1 MDQNPGIDRSAGVE
15 GGRMALGIQTTFRS
29 NRQSILAAG
38 RGEPDEKKRP
48 CLFYQALQ
56 KSGVADAVPCRKLP
70 FGIVGK
76 NRVHRA

>member
-1 MDQNPGIDRSAGVE
+1 
-15 GGRMALGIQTTFRS
+15 MALGIQTTFRS
-29 NRQSILAAG
+29 NAQSILAAG

-56 KSGVADAVPCRKLP
+56 KSGVGPVANAVPCRKSS

-76 NRVHRA
+76 NRGHRATVDRLRTSAG